1 MKIEFISERKVVKTM
16 KNVNAAVVF
25 GKELVKARGQNFDT
39 LQEAWDNVGK
49 LLPKV
54 DPFLPLTL
62 KVTTDKLLCGKRDVV
77 RQVIWKNT
85 CG

>member
-16 KNVNAAVVF
+16 KNMNAAVVF
-25 GKELVKARGQNFDT
+25 AKELIKARNQEFDT

-62 KVTTDKLLCGKRDVV
+62 KVTNLSGYRDVV
-77 RQVIWKNT
+77 RQVIWRNT